1 MRALR
6 APRRRDRPSPRAAR
20 RAAPRPA
27 RLPTPRRRP
36 TRGAWS
42 PPSRRDAASRSAFFG
57 VCVLTFA
64 NVVRRREE
72 EQHRCA
78 ARRRRSST
86 ARCVRGWSRPRR
98 GWRRCGAVSVV
109 VQAPGQA
116 CGRHA
121 AQRAPARPAAHK
133 YSSSTAANPPRR
145 IAKHLTPPPR
155 PERFGPPRL
164 ALPLRRPAR
173 SRVKPRRRR
182 DCPDGRRVASR
193 PRRRRTRPR
202 PPQNVPPAAQD
213 DGPRRAVPVARGA
226 RHVARQRGAFLR
238 DLFAVFLRGLLSGRF
253 KLGGRRRRRRIRGGL
268 PRRRPRYRPPLH
280 VGPLGQ
286 ARGRQG
292 SPPGVINELVFDLRG
307 QHRVRVLHRT

>member
-133 YSSSTAANPPRR
+133 YSSSTAAQAPLGRISHATTTPRAVR
-145 IAKHLTPPPR
+145 TAPSSFTAPSSGEKPREAAPPPR
-155 PERFGPPRL
+155 L
-164 ALPLRRPAR
+164 
-173 SRVKPRRRR
+173 PRRAA
-182 DCPDGRRVASR
+182 CRVAAAASSHKTTPTAKCAARR
-193 PRRRRTRPR
+193 PRRRASTRR
-202 PPQNVPPAAQD
+202 S
-213 DGPRRAVPVARGA
+213 RGA
-226 RHVARQRGAFLR
+226 RRSSCRSAT
-238 DLFAVFLRGLLSGRF
+238 
-253 KLGGRRRRRRIRGGL
+253 RRISTR
-268 PRRRPRYRPPLH
+268 
-280 VGPLGQ
+280 
-286 ARGRQG
+286 
-292 SPPGVINELVFDLRG
+292 S
-307 QHRVRVLHRT
+307 VRCFPTRAS